1 MARGVWQR
9 PAKLPPLPA
18 NNIHIW
24 RLRPADRL
32 ASHDY
37 LTRLQPDERE
47 RAGRLLFPADQQQ
60 SVASRGTLRLLLVH
74 YSGAEH
80 PVDLRLAYHEQGKP
94 YLADSD
100 LCFNLSHTRDLA
112 LFAFAREIDLGVD
125 VENIHAS
132 DDLDAVAEQN
142 FAPAE
147 RDALRGLPQSERTS
161 AFYRC
166 WTRKEA
172 LLKAEGCGLFRALDT
187 FTVSLLAG
195 EPAKIIAG
203 PRGWDLRQI
212 DLGPH
217 AVAAIAWRHR
227 EPAPAFIPGL
237 LAVTLLRSDLAR
249 EENEGATEATP
260 SRVQGSATLY
270 QGAVFSVSTTSKV
283 AVFTVAPLAVAV
295 SVT

>member
-1 MARGVWQR
+1 MWQQ
-9 PAKLPPLPA
+9 PAALPLLPA
-18 NNIHIW
+18 NTIHIW
-24 RLRPADRL
+24 RLRLADRL
-32 ASHDY
+32 ANHDY
-37 LTRLQPDERE
+37 LTCLQPEERE

-60 SVASRGTLRLLLVH
+60 SVASRGTLRLLLAH
-74 YSGAEH
+74 YAGAES
-80 PVDLRLAYHEQGKP
+80 PRDLHLACEEQGKP
-94 YLADSD
+94 YLAGTD
-100 LCFNLSHTRDLA
+100 LRFNLSHTRDLA

-125 VENIHAS
+125 VENDHAS

-195 EPAKIIAG
+195 EAAKIIAG
-203 PRGWDLRQI
+203 PRGWDLRHI
-212 DLGPH
+212 DVAPH

-227 EPAPAFIPGL
+227 EPAPAFVFL
-237 LAVTLLRSDLAR
+237 DCS
-249 EENEGATEATP
+249 P
-260 SRVQGSATLY
+260 SLFSAATLPS
-270 QGAVFSVSTTSKV
+270 QRK
-283 AVFTVAPLAVAV
+283 
-295 SVT
+295 